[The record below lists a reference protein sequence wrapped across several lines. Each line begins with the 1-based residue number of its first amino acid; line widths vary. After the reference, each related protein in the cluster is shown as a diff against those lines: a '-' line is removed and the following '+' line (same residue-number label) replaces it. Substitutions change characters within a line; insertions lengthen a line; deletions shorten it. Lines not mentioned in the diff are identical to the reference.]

1 MSVLDLFGEFLE
13 KQDVLSKLTESEK
26 LHGYGYS
33 DIHVIAAIKKIDHAN
48 VTKIS
53 NYMRMTRGAISKITK
68 RLIKAGCITPYLEPE
83 NKKEVYFQLTPKGE
97 GLNAE
102 HDKRHELWKKRDT
115 IFLNGYSAEE
125 IEFISRFMKE
135 YNAYLEMQIREL
147 GGKKNAD

>member
-1 MSVLDLFGEFLE
+1 MDVLDLFGEFIE
-13 KQDVLSKLTESEK
+13 KQDMLSKLTESEK

-33 DIHVIAAIKKIDHAN
+33 DIHVIAAIKRIDHAN

-53 NYMRMTRGAISKITK
+53 NYMHMTRGAISKIIK
-68 RLIKAGCITPYLEPE
+68 RLIKAGCIISYLEPE
-83 NKKEVYFQLTPKGE
+83 NKKEIYFRLTPKGE

-125 IEFISRFMKE
+125 IEFISRFIKE